1 MKVSF
6 QSKLIIFAFG
16 ILVAVQVLSAI
27 AVYFSTRSS
36 AIENL
41 RVELL
46 ATEQVFLT
54 HLENTTRALAETT
67 TAVTLDFAFR
77 NAIAQGDRPTRQ
89 SVLENF
95 RDRVAADRVLL
106 VSLDGQIDIDTG
118 RDGLANREFP
128 FTDLIERADV
138 DGVAS
143 DIVSL
148 DGNLYDLVLLPVLA
162 PDAVAWIAFAMEID
176 DAFAVEIR
184 NLAPFPTWV
193 SFVMKQDDEWHLAAS
208 TASGAERVALERYIA
223 ENQELPVGPSLVD
236 VEGRTFVTTATEVHG
251 EGRKVSVALLF
262 HSTIDPALA
271 RTRELLFQLAA
282 LLVAALVVTLIGAV
296 FLARGITRPVRQLT
310 TAAGRVREG
319 DYNSEVPYARQDEF
333 GELSEAFNK
342 MMTDIQRREE
352 TIYQQAR
359 TDALTGL
366 PNRREFLRQV
376 NERVANEPDKPFA
389 SVIVGLERVQEMNSS
404 LGFEVGDRIIK
415 GVAERLR
422 GHVADDDMVAR
433 IGGDEFGL
441 VLNGEQWAQ
450 GGDALL
456 TSLIRAMEH
465 PITAREGNVDISLRF
480 GLALYP
486 EHGDN
491 GANLVMSS
499 ELAMYK
505 ARLAGKP
512 THIFDPV
519 EDRPRPE
526 ALMLMGEMRKGLE
539 TGQFHLVYQPKVDIA
554 TGRVIAAEALS
565 RWQHPHMK
573 DLSPDTF
580 VPLAEQTGNIRH
592 LTRWMLEKATADCAA
607 WRAEGLDLR
616 ISVNLSAK
624 DIATDEIVMILS
636 RLLVDKGLPAEALTL
651 EITESAL
658 MDEPEEALATL
669 DSLSAMGL
677 SVSVDDFGT
686 GYSSMSYLK
695 RLPAD
700 ELKIDKSFVLNL
712 ANSREDDVIVR
723 STVDLGRN
731 LGLSVTA
738 EGVEDLQGYLR
749 LREIGCTI
757 AQGYFIARP
766 MPFEKF
772 MEFCRTSPWA
782 NGTAVPAPA
791 ETGQAATAQ
800 SETTR

>member
-6 QSKLIIFAFG
+6 QYKLIIFAFG

-41 RVELL
+41 RVELA

-54 HLENTTRALAETT
+54 HLENTTRAMAETT

-77 NAIAQGDRPTRQ
+77 NAIAQGDKPTRR

-106 VSLDGQIDIDTG
+106 VSLEGEIDIDTAREGAAG
-118 RDGLANREFP
+118 RPFP
-128 FTDLIERADV
+128 FVDLVERADL

-143 DIVSL
+143 DIVSM
-148 DGNLYDLVLLPVLA
+148 DGRLYDLVLLPVLA

-193 SFVMKQDDEWHLAAS
+193 SFIMKQDGVWRLGAS
-208 TASGAERVALERYIA
+208 TATGAERKSLESYIA
-223 ENQELPVGPSLVD
+223 ANQALPVGPSLVD
-236 VEGRTFVTTATEVHG
+236 VEGRTFVTTATEIHG
-251 EGRKVSVALLF
+251 EGRKISVALLF

-271 RTRELLFQLAA
+271 RTRELLLQLAA
-282 LLVAALVVTLIGAV
+282 LLVAALVITLIGAV
-296 FLARGITRPVRQLT
+296 FLARGITRPVRDLT

-319 DYNSEVPYARQDEF
+319 DYSAEVPYHRQDEF
-333 GELSEAFNK
+333 GALSEAFNK

-352 TIYQQAR
+352 TISHQAR
-359 TDALTGL
+359 NDALTGL

-376 NERVANEPDKPFA
+376 NERAATSPDKPFA
-389 SVIVGLERVQEMNSS
+389 AVIVGLERVQEMNSS

-450 GGDALL
+450 GGHALL

-486 EHGDN
+486 EHGEN
-491 GANLVMSS
+491 GANLVMSA

-539 TGQFHLVYQPKVDIA
+539 TGQFQLVYQPKVDIA
-554 TGRVIAAEALS
+554 TGRVVAAEALS

-573 DLSPDTF
+573 NLSPDTF

-592 LTRWMLEKATADCAA
+592 LTRWMLEQATTDCAA
-607 WRAEGLDLR
+607 WRAEGLELKL
-616 ISVNLSAK
+616 SVNLSAK
-624 DIATDEIVMILS
+624 DIATNEIVMILS
-636 RLLVDKGLPAEALTL
+636 RLLVDKGLPAEVLTL

-669 DSLSAMGL
+669 DSLSDMGM

-738 EGVEDLQGYLR
+738 EGVEDLDSFLR

-757 AQGYFIARP
+757 AQGYYIARP
-766 MPFEKF
+766 MPLDKF
-772 MEFCRTSPWA
+772 LEFCKSSPWA
-782 NGTAVPAPA
+782 NGTAVPVQHGAVA
-791 ETGQAATAQ
+791 GGQETDV
-800 SETTR
+800 